1 MVGSRLEFL
10 QNVRDIRDLKGLE
23 IGPLTNPIVTPQD
36 LNDLGEIHY
45 LDHLSTQDLKNKYAD
60 DKSVEVEKI
69 VDVDFVCSDADIK
82 KAVGGLNFD
91 YVVASHVIEHSPNM
105 LQFLSDLSSI
115 LKEGGTL
122 FLLIPDKRFTFDIDR
137 PETTFGTLLERYLL
151 KDINPSVSAVYD
163 HFAMALMLMVITY
176 GMGLAIQKTL
186 DY

>member
-69 VDVDFVCSDADIK
+69 VDVDFV
-82 KAVGGLNFD
+82 
-91 YVVASHVIEHSPNM
+91 
-105 LQFLSDLSSI
+105 
-115 LKEGGTL
+115 
-122 FLLIPDKRFTFDIDR
+122 
-137 PETTFGTLLERYLL
+137 
-151 KDINPSVSAVYD
+151 
-163 HFAMALMLMVITY
+163 
-176 GMGLAIQKTL
+176 
-186 DY
+186 